1 MFKAGRYRLHAAWPA
16 ITSCRWCLTELS
28 DGEHV
33 AFAVLEPGRLTDG
46 GNRDAIYRAKAR
58 LVVLLE
64 LNPPGAEL
72 CNLRLQVLDDPG
84 RELVLGGPGASGRE
98 QQEQTV
104 LAAAVE
110 ECRSLFL
117 ASGESEL
124 VRIPG
129 PGSRQVPGRDRRKHV
144 PAAQHAALL
153 CSSGSSGCS
162 ARGPRLVQPVNGH
175 DVEPVQV
182 ADQIEHALLGPC
194 GGDRVAGQRRGQN

>member
-16 ITSCRWCLTELS
+16 ITSCGWCLSELS

-46 GNRDAIYRAKAR
+46 GNRDAIYGAKAR

-72 CNLRLQVLDDPG
+72 CNLSLQVLDDPG

-129 PGSRQVPGRDRRKHV
+129 PGPRQVPGRDRRKHM
-144 PAAQHAALL
+144 PTAQHATHRLSFRLRRHGNVSVCCQRLLPRTGWRGCAALFAAVFVG
-153 CSSGSSGCS
+153 SG
-162 ARGPRLVQPVNGH
+162 
-175 DVEPVQV
+175 
-182 ADQIEHALLGPC
+182 
-194 GGDRVAGQRRGQN
+194 